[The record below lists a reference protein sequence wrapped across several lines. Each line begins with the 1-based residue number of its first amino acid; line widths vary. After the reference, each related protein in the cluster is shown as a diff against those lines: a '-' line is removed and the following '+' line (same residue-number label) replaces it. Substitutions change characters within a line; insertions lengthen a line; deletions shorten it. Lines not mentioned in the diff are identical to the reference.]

1 MAMKPMTRELK
12 LLVVDDHEASLLCTV
27 NALSLAGVMV
37 EQALTGTEAV
47 LIAGHLFPDLIFM
60 DICLPDM
67 SGLDAARQIRD
78 DWPQSLPDPEFVIL
92 SGNDPQEYQESLQ
105 DLAIAHAYRKPISR
119 RDLRQI
125 VQLQDYWP
133 GSPVKPHMKP
143 PKLTVLFR
151 NELQQRLP
159 MLETHLS
166 NNDIGSAAGLVH
178 QLVASSAM
186 TGESRLESCFLLLN
200 QLLGIK
206 SAPSELAGAYY
217 KILEAAND
225 YLSRT
230 R

>member
-1 MAMKPMTRELK
+1 MKPMTSELK

-27 NALSLAGVMV
+27 QALSLAEVMI
-37 EQALTGTEAV
+37 EQALTGTDAV
-47 LIAGHLFPDLIFM
+47 LIAGQLFPDLIFM

-67 SGLDAARQIRD
+67 SGLDAAQQIRD
-78 DWPQSLPDPEFVIL
+78 DWPRMMPAPEFVIL
-92 SGNDPQEYQESLQ
+92 SGNDPQEHQERLQ
-105 DLAIAHAYRKPISR
+105 DLAIEHAYRKPISS

-125 VQLQDYWP
+125 ARLHDYWP
-133 GSPVKPHMKP
+133 DSPVNPHSKP
-143 PKLTVLFR
+143 PELTTLFR

-159 MLETHLS
+159 MLESHLS
-166 NNDIGSAAGLVH
+166 NNDIGNAAGLVH

-186 TGESRLESCFLLLN
+186 TGESKLESCFLLLM
-200 QLLGIK
+200 QLLDTR

-230 R
+230 H